1 MTTSSTNDIIN
12 ISNKT
17 SFLIGASRSGKTS
30 FIKLLL
36 KKMEKKEVFLFIKDA
51 NEWST
56 NNYNHRIHIYT
67 TVNPFETPILKEA
80 NNIPNGSVVILDD
93 YVHLFLTK
101 SNHLARFQNL
111 IYVEAS
117 HKQLTVI
124 FSIQSTVRNNLSSII
139 MSSSL
144 LFFTYCGSNKMFINR
159 FFPDLSKHY
168 LNHFSKGV
176 QQFDVA
182 LIDTRQ
188 QRIIPAVNN
197 LLSTIKK
204 NRCINMFA
212 PDEEYIIIPQNSFVI
227 YEKNNEQMRSESG
240 GEQGEGGEGGGEA
253 NPWQDFLSTLSCH
266 GRKLIKPNTE
276 QLAKT
281 LFQFCKRTET
291 LSRDDEGNYFIK
303 VPKSNIIIYLIDLV
317 GVLQSQH
324 KNSLFMNTDNR
335 NSSLLPE
342 TISVIKYLRKNK
354 FTAPRNLITNKEVYG
369 RLMYPQTKCSLFWKY
384 RDCDIVGNHSHDD

>member
-204 NRCINMFA
+204 NLCINMFL
-212 PDEEYIIIPQNSFVI
+212 FVC
-227 YEKNNEQMRSESG
+227 
-240 GEQGEGGEGGGEA
+240 
-253 NPWQDFLSTLSCH
+253 FLPHLLH
-266 GRKLIKPNTE
+266 PKRK
-276 QLAKT
+276 
-281 LFQFCKRTET
+281 
-291 LSRDDEGNYFIK
+291 Y
-303 VPKSNIIIYLIDLV
+303 
-317 GVLQSQH
+317 
-324 KNSLFMNTDNR
+324 
-335 NSSLLPE
+335 
-342 TISVIKYLRKNK
+342 
-354 FTAPRNLITNKEVYG
+354 
-369 RLMYPQTKCSLFWKY
+369 
-384 RDCDIVGNHSHDD
+384 

>member
-1 MTTSSTNDIIN
+1 MTTSTTNNIIN
-12 ISNKT
+12 ITNKT
-17 SFLIGASRSGKTS
+17 SFIIGASRSGKTS

-36 KKMEKKEVFLFIKDA
+36 KSMEKKEVFLFIKDA
-51 NEWST
+51 DEWST

-101 SNHLARFQNL
+101 ANHLARFQNL

-117 HKQLTVI
+117 HKQLTII

-204 NRCINMFA
+204 NQCINMFA

-227 YEKNNEQMRSESG
+227 YEKDNEQNKR
-240 GEQGEGGEGGGEA
+240 GEGGEEEEGEA
-253 NPWQDFLSTLSCH
+253 NHDLQDFLSTLSCR

-324 KNSLFMNTDNR
+324 KNSLFMNTGNR

-354 FTAPRNLITNKEVYG
+354 FTAPRN
-369 RLMYPQTKCSLFWKY
+369 
-384 RDCDIVGNHSHDD
+384 